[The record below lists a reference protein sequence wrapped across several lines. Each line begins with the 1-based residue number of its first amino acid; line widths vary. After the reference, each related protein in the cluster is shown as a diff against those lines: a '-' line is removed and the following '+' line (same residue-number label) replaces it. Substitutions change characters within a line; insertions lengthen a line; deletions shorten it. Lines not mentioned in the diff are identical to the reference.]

1 MRKVAAV
8 SVVLAVVLL
17 TPGAEAQR
25 VARTGLVPGA
35 LSRSSTTPVVQGTG
49 NAPTVRLFGGIATG
63 DGSLDLGFMAGA
75 SFAWDLSGLPFDIR
89 FDPSISRY
97 SGGESPG
104 VDVSLLLLN
113 FPAAV
118 EYVFPTTG
126 SGSAKFYV
134 MGGLG
139 MHYFNRSVEANG
151 TPGSESDNSGLDMGV
166 TLGGGVRMN
175 ETLGFE
181 GRIIDIDGFTT
192 IAILATWK
200 LK

>member
-8 SVVLAVVLL
+8 SVVLAAFLL

-25 VARTGLVPGA
+25 VARSGLVPGA
-35 LSRSSTTPVVQGTG
+35 PSRTSTTPVVQGTG

-63 DGSLDLGFMAGA
+63 DNSLDLGFMAGA
-75 SFAWDLSGLPFDIR
+75 TFAWDLSGLPFDLR

-97 SGGESPG
+97 SGDGGSPG

-113 FPAAV
+113 FPVAV
-118 EYVFPTTG
+118 EYVFPTTS
-126 SGSAKFYV
+126 SGGAAFHV

-139 MHYFNRSVEANG
+139 MHYSNWNVD
-151 TPGSESDNSGLDMGV
+151 TDVPGFEFGDSGLDMGI

-175 ETLGFE
+175 EKLGFE
-181 GRIIDIDGFTT
+181 GRIIDIDSFTT